1 MAAIQHFK
9 WLSST
14 SEGLNTLK
22 PAILVAIAVLG
33 YYTCSNRNSTHTHIH
48 LPFLATAQAALSF
61 TE

>member
-33 YYTCSNRNSTHTHIH
+33 YYTCSNRNSTHTHTH
-48 LPFLATAQAALSF
+48 LPFLATAQAAVSF

>member
-33 YYTCSNRNSTHTHIH
+33 YYTCSNRNSTHTH
-48 LPFLATAQAALSF
+48 LPFLATAQAAVSF